1 MIALKLLLYQNM
13 VNYRKEN
20 SFGYIQS
27 YPLPTPSMI
36 RGMAHSLLG
45 LKEYKPLKISIQ
57 GSFDSVSVNVQKVI
71 KFDRRPQDRPGNPY
85 IINIGNSKKTATHG
99 IAFVDCLVD
108 CELVLHIS
116 FDDEELTKKLYKKI
130 LTDIVVLGRN
140 DDIARVDS
148 KISRIVEVTEHDDI
162 ELKYPIYLDT
172 KTARENQVVGTY
184 YKLPFFYDNVGDFD
198 DLRIFKFVDCVY
210 VSKGTIDGIYID
222 EDQDAV
228 CFLGVS

>member
-36 RGMAHSLLG
+36 RGMAHSLLS

-57 GSFDSVSVNVQKVI
+57 GSFDSVNVNVQKVI

-85 IINIGNSKKTATHG
+85 RIILGNIEKTATNS
-99 IAFVDCLVD
+99 IVFMDCLVN
-108 CELVLHIS
+108 CELVLHIA

-130 LTDIVVLGRN
+130 LTDIIVLGRN
-140 DDIARVDS
+140 DDIARLDFE
-148 KISRIVEVTEHDDI
+148 KSRIVEVTEDDDI

-172 KTARENQVVGTY
+172 KTARKNQVVGTH